1 MYFYTYSS
9 GTDFRT
15 IDVVIDS
22 EGFIISAEAHQE
34 FQ

>member
-9 GTDFRT
+9 VVDFT
-15 IDVVIDS
+15 PIDVVIDS
-22 EGFIISAEAHQE
+22 EGFIIPAKADQE